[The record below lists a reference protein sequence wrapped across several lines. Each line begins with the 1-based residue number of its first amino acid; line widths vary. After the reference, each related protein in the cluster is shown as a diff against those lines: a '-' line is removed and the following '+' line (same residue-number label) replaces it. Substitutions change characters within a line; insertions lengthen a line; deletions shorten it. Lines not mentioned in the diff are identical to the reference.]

1 MIKKIFSNLLYRKP
15 SIYFLYHFF
24 RPRLKGVRGG
34 MQAVHDKHAFAN
46 NEASISVD
54 LGCGLSPSNLFKS
67 ATCKG
72 VDLFEDKEN
81 GVVKCNLGFERL
93 PFDSDSLDYLT
104 AYDLLEHIPRYA
116 DLPEH
121 GNTPFIFLMNECYR
135 VLKKGG
141 IFLSST
147 PIFPYSAA
155 FQDPTH
161 NNIMTSDTLT
171 FYFSNQKIHIAPHY
185 GITANFKIRYQRML
199 GQHLVAVLEK

>member
-1 MIKKIFSNLLYRKP
+1 
-15 SIYFLYHFF
+15 
-24 RPRLKGVRGG
+24 
-34 MQAVHDKHAFAN
+34 MQAVHDKYAFAN

-81 GVVKCNLGFERL
+81 GVIKCNLGFERL

-135 VLKKGG
+135 VLKKGVYS
-141 IFLSST
+141 FLRPRS
-147 PIFPYSAA
+147 F
-155 FQDPTH
+155 
-161 NNIMTSDTLT
+161 
-171 FYFSNQKIHIAPHY
+171 HIVQHFRIRR
-185 GITANFKIRYQRML
+185 ITI
-199 GQHLVAVLEK
+199 